1 VVVSFVVVSNADGFT
16 LTGSVVKKRFLSV
29 VDAIAIVSFVV
40 IDGVIV
46 AVVIVVVVVVE
57 AGMKLLE
64 PFVGNF
70 CVN

>member
-1 VVVSFVVVSNADGFT
+1 VVLSLVVVSNADGFT

-29 VDAIAIVSFVV
+29 DDAIAVVSFVV
-40 IDGVIV
+40 IGGVIV
-46 AVVIVVVVVVE
+46 AVVLVIVFVVE

>member
-1 VVVSFVVVSNADGFT
+1 MVLSLVVVSNADGFT

-29 VDAIAIVSFVV
+29 VDAIAIVSFAV

-46 AVVIVVVVVVE
+46 AVVIVIVVE
-57 AGMKLLE
+57 VGTKLLE
-64 PFVGNF
+64 PFVRNF

>member
-1 VVVSFVVVSNADGFT
+1 MVLSLVVVSNADGFT

-29 VDAIAIVSFVV
+29 VDAIAIVSFAV

-46 AVVIVVVVVVE
+46 AVVIVIVVE
-57 AGMKLLE
+57 VGMKLLE
-64 PFVGNF
+64 PFVRNF

>member
-1 VVVSFVVVSNADGFT
+1 MVVSLVVVSNADGFT

-29 VDAIAIVSFVV
+29 DDAIAVVSFVV
-40 IDGVIV
+40 IGGVIV
-46 AVVIVVVVVVE
+46 AVVLVIVFVVE

>member
-1 VVVSFVVVSNADGFT
+1 MVVSNADGLT

-29 VDAIAIVSFVV
+29 VDAIAVVSFVV

-46 AVVIVVVVVVE
+46 AVVIVIVVE

>member
-1 VVVSFVVVSNADGFT
+1 MVVSNADGFT

-29 VDAIAIVSFVV
+29 VDAIAIVSFAV

-46 AVVIVVVVVVE
+46 AVVIVIVVE

>member
-1 VVVSFVVVSNADGFT
+1 MVLSLVVVSNADGFT

-40 IDGVIV
+40 IDGIIV
-46 AVVIVVVVVVE
+46 AVVIVIVVE
-57 AGMKLLE
+57 AGTKLLE

>member
-1 VVVSFVVVSNADGFT
+1 MVVSNADGFT

-40 IDGVIV
+40 IGGVIV
-46 AVVIVVVVVVE
+46 AVVIASVVVVE
-57 AGMKLLE
+57 TGMKLLE

>member
-1 VVVSFVVVSNADGFT
+1 VVLSLVVVSNADGFT

-40 IDGVIV
+40 IDGIIV
-46 AVVIVVVVVVE
+46 AVVIVIVVE
-57 AGMKLLE
+57 AGTKLLE